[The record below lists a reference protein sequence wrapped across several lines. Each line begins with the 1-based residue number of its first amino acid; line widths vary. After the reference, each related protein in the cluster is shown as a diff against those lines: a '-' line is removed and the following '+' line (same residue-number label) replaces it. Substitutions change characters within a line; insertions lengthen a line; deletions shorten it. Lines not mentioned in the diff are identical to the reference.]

1 MSLSGWTSV
10 NCCSWCC
17 VCLLFTILQCHQMNS
32 NELLLKTWRPI
43 TLQQISVALYSAN
56 VITVPHRIGLIWSC
70 NIDRWWMG
78 CYIWYS
84 EEGNGRDRPPSPLLA
99 VRNVTAHPSTA
110 SVPITVMVRCS
121 AVSKWPLKGQSTT
134 VVTYTRYARYN
145 VRWDLILLLFT
156 LWTNQKLLFSRLL
169 RQM

>member
-1 MSLSGWTSV
+1 MLRVFTVYYTAMSP
-10 NCCSWCC
+10 
-17 VCLLFTILQCHQMNS
+17 
-32 NELLLKTWRPI
+32 NELKWTFAQNLTSNYATTDSL
-43 TLQQISVALYSAN
+43 ALYSAM

-78 CYIWYS
+78 CYIRYS
-84 EEGNGRDRPPSPLLA
+84 EEGIGRDRPPSPLLA

-110 SVPITVMVRCS
+110 SVPITVLVRCS

-145 VRWDLILLLFT
+145 VRWDSILLLFT
-156 LWTNQKLLFSRLL
+156 QWTNQKLLFSRLL
-169 RQM
+169 R